1 MNAKET
7 IIPYFDNVLT
17 DKKLINQ

>member
-7 IIPYFDNVLT
+7 IIPYFGNVLT